1 MSTLKTTNLQNADAS
16 SANIVLGQG
25 SGGGAT
31 ITGVT
36 TTTTLQIA
44 DDIIHTG
51 DTNTKLR
58 FPSADTFTVETG
70 GSERLRISSG
80 GLVGFGGQTSPASV
94 VHIQD
99 LTDDGYELKINGNAV
114 QFNRTSL
121 SYIDQLNDT
130 GSLVFRTTSSY
141 TERMRIASG
150 GDVTITTG
158 NLVIGTA
165 GKGIDFSAQ
174 TATSATG
181 ATQTSEVLDHY
192 EVGTWTPEYLYVTV
206 GAYGT
211 RGGTYVRNGGLVHC
225 TASIEV
231 TSSLDTTDGS
241 GITIGG
247 LPFVGN
253 SSYEACVFGFGRYNS
268 MLTQSSIDSF
278 TNIRFN
284 GNAFILQEGNNDNL
298 QYGDMNATGVLQMA
312 FTYSITT

>member
-58 FPSADTFTVETG
+58 FPSADTITAETG
-70 GSERLRISSG
+70 GSERL
-80 GLVGFGGQTSPASV
+80 
-94 VHIQD
+94 
-99 LTDDGYELKINGNAV
+99 
-114 QFNRTSL
+114 
-121 SYIDQLNDT
+121 
-130 GSLVFRTTSSY
+130 
-141 TERMRIASG
+141 RIASG

-174 TATSATG
+174 TASSATG
-181 ATQTSEVLDHY
+181 ASTTLEVLDHY
-192 EVGTWTPEYLYVTV
+192 EVGTWTPEYMYVTV

-211 RGGTYVRNGGLVHC
+211 RGGKYVRNGGLVHC

-247 LPFVGN
+247 LPFVGD
-253 SSYEACVFGFGRYNS
+253 STYEACVFGFGRYNS

-284 GNAFILQEGNNDNL
+284 GNTFILQEGNNDNL

-312 FTYSITT
+312 FTYHITT

>member
-58 FPSADTFTVETG
+58 FPSADTITAETG
-70 GSERLRISSG
+70 GTERFRITSDGKYQFPGTGGGSG
-80 GLVGFGGQTSPASV
+80 SRGLEIDTESVGAADEGVILNARASGTTGRIKLQTNSTTAV
-94 VHIQD
+94 TI
-99 LTDDGYELKINGNAV
+99 DGTGSNGN
-114 QFNRTSL
+114 
-121 SYIDQLNDT
+121 
-130 GSLVFRTTSSY
+130 
-141 TERMRIASG
+141 
-150 GDVTITTG
+150 VTVNTG

-174 TATSATG
+174 TASSATG
-181 ATQTSEVLDHY
+181 ASTTLEVLDHY

-211 RGGTYVRNGGLVHC
+211 RGGKYVRNGGLVHC

-247 LPFVGN
+247 LPFSGD
-253 SSYEACVFGFGRYNS
+253 STYEACVFGFGRYNS
-268 MLTQSSIDSF
+268 MLPQSSIDSF

-298 QYGDMNATGVLQMA
+298 QYTDMNATGVLQMA
-312 FTYSITT
+312 FTYHITS